1 MGRLVNLY
9 INRMVNYLA
18 KEGDRIAHK
27 ALASKE
33 ALDRSLNM
41 GDAYGYIVF
50 YEGKVKKKGYALPT
64 GMASEIHRGWDKIG
78 VKDGTGREWLDDF
91 MDTWKPESKGFVL
104 IVVNA
109 AFYSG
114 ILEQGRQT
122 NRGTSPHY
130 GKQFQIISQIVTDMK
145 ELQSKF
151 KDSTLIGKNI
161 YIK

>member
-1 MGRLVNLY
+1 MGRLMNLY
-9 INRMVNYLA
+9 MNRMVNYLA
-18 KEGDRIAHK
+18 REGDRIAHK

-33 ALDRSLNM
+33 ALDRSQNM
-41 GDAYGYIVF
+41 ADAYGYIVF
-50 YEGKVKKKGYALPT
+50 YDGKVKKKGYALPT
-64 GMASEIHRGWDKIG
+64 GMASETHKGWDKIG

-130 GKQFQIISQIVTDMK
+130 GKQFQIISQIATDMK
-145 ELQSKF
+145 DLQSKF
-151 KDSTLIGKNI
+151 KGSTLTGKNI

>member
-1 MGRLVNLY
+1 MSD
-9 INRMVNYLA
+9 YLA

-33 ALDRSLNM
+33 AYDRTLNM

-50 YEGKVKKKGYALPT
+50 FNKKVVRKGYALPT
-64 GMASEIHRGWDKIG
+64 NWASKIHKGWDKIG

-91 MDTWKPESKGFVL
+91 MDTWKPESDNFVL

-114 ILEQGRQT
+114 ILEKGRQT
-122 NRGTSPHY
+122 NKGGRGTY
-130 GKQFQIISQIVTDMK
+130 GKKFKIISQIVSDMK
-145 ELQSKF
+145 DLQEKF
-151 KDSTLIGKNI
+151 KGSTLIGKNI
-161 YIK
+161 SIG